1 MIRRPPRSTRTDTLF
16 PYTTLFRSGQAVGSG
31 QVDQRQRAAVGEAR
45 VPCLAL
51 DGDPGIIGDLLPR
64 ASQRVEQARLAGI
77 GIADERDRGNGR
89 RHAAGSTSI
98 AAACRARMITFMRPP
113 VSASGSREKMLQR
126 WCGGTLPPSI

>member
-64 ASQRVEQARLAGI
+64 ASQGVEQARLAGI

-98 AAACRARMITFMRPP
+98 AAARSEEHTSELQSLMRTSYA
-113 VSASGSREKMLQR
+113 VFCLKKKNHS
-126 WCGGTLPPSI
+126 